1 MIVGIYIRVSSQEQK
16 NEGVSVDVQRNMGI
30 NFCERNGYEYRI
42 YDKDLGKSSMK
53 GRDFRK
59 DYDRLLNDI
68 QNESLGGVWVYSID
82 RLMRDIVEFESFKRL
97 VLSNSS
103 FKFWENDLLVDF
115 NVAINVFAQQIKQLY
130 GVLIHQ
136 DYIKRSIEGA
146 KTRWEKDNKFGY
158 GRPPYGLM
166 TRVERGNK
174 SLVHNPEQVRI
185 LKYLFPIVI
194 EKGLKN
200 ITRVVDILK
209 YKEGLSISRSTIS
222 NLIRSQDNC
231 RWWYSGVF
239 KREVNGYINEFP
251 VEPILGEDDFKIFFK
266 RMNPDN
272 RQRLNSKEE
281 GDYKSVGYGYYR
293 CGSCGNPMYLM
304 KKGTKDGVKYFLYCK
319 KKYKN
324 DDDFIMNQVYKEL
337 NRRTCE
343 TYGLWDISVI
353 DNYLWY
359 SVKRSLEKSN
369 LYGSI
374 IGGNNDVVKSLEE
387 DLFEIDK
394 FIKKHNTLLNDIRKT
409 KLSLKEFVDNG
420 DIEIEVYRKERDKLD
435 EDREIIEELLKKK
448 EIDRDDLVK
457 SSNKLVDEDFIT
469 TLRNENIESYK
480 SIADKRKFI
489 DKYISTIDVFWGRD
503 KQNITIKIKFVKP
516 IIDYK
521 VLKIGNQVFKGDESD
536 LMIKYHTF
544 KKNTKV

>member
-16 NEGVSVDVQRNMGI
+16 NDGVSVDVQRNMGI
-30 NFCERNGYEYRI
+30 DFCERNGYEYRI

-53 GRDFRK
+53 GREFRK
-59 DYDRLLNDI
+59 DYAKLVDDI
-68 QNESLGGVWVYSID
+68 QNGSIKGVWVYSID
-82 RLMRDIVEFESFKRL
+82 RLMRDIVEFEFFKSL

-103 FKFWENDLLVDF
+103 FKFWEKDLLVDF

-146 KTRWEKDNKFGY
+146 KTRWEKDKKFMY
-158 GRPPYGLM
+158 GRPPFGLM
-166 TRVERGNK
+166 TRIEGGNK
-174 SLVHNPEQVRI
+174 SLVHNDEQVKI
-185 LKYLFPIVI
+185 LKKLFPIIINMGV
-194 EKGLKN
+194 KN
-200 ITRVVDILK
+200 ITRIVDILK
-209 YKEGLSISRSTIS
+209 YKEGYSISRSTIS
-222 NLIRSQDNC
+222 NLIQSKDNS
-231 RWWYSGVF
+231 RWWYTGIF
-239 KREVNGYINEFP
+239 KREVNGFTNEFP
-251 VEPILGEDDFKIFFK
+251 VDPIISEEDFKLFYS

-272 RQRLNSKEE
+272 RQRLNSKED
-281 GDYKSVGYGYYR
+281 GDYKSIGYSYYR

-304 KKGTKDGVKYFLYCK
+304 KKGTKDGVKYFLYCRK
-319 KKYKN
+319 RYNKHKDVILN
-324 DDDFIMNQVYKEL
+324 EVYEQL
-337 NRRTCE
+337 NKSGCDMF
-343 TYGLWDISVI
+343 GLWDVSIV

-374 IGGNNDVVKSLEE
+374 ISGNTEVNKLYEE
-387 DLFEIDK
+387 DLNELDK
-394 FIKKHNTLLNDIRKT
+394 FIKKHKNLLNDIRKT
-409 KLSLKEFVDNG
+409 KINLKDLVDNS

-435 EDREIIEELLKKK
+435 DDKEIIEELLKKK
-448 EIDRDDLVK
+448 EKDREDLVK
-457 SSNKLVDEDFIT
+457 SNNKQVDDDFIT

-489 DKYISTIDVFWGRD
+489 DKYISTIDVFWGVD
-503 KQNITIKIKFVKP
+503 KQNITLKIKFVKP

-521 VLKIGNQVFKGDESD
+521 VLKVGNHVFKGNESD